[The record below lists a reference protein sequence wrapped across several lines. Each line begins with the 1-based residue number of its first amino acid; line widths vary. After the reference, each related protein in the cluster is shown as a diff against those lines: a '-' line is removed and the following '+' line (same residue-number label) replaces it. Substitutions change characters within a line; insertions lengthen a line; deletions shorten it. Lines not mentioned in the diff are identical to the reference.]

1 MILPPAYATT
11 MMWGTSAPTL
21 ARTLRSTSTLAIWSF
36 TLTNSSSLERP
47 ATPPFLATAPD
58 HLPVYLLLSAILT
71 LRSLSYL
78 YEAGKPISGLTY
90 TPRNATP
97 TKLNVRKKRKT
108 NQRTGLLEKARGV
121 QNSMKA
127 LKQRLQDKYVM
138 QCQTRLQ
145 MEMEHPG
152 AFAAHYLKRAI
163 AKQVRRCIQRS
174 NGYLERKA
182 YRIYR
187 YT

>member
-1 MILPPAYATT
+1 MGL
-11 MMWGTSAPTL
+11 L
-21 ARTLRSTSTLAIWSF
+21 LVRSTPGLLGPVTDAGLKVD
-36 TLTNSSSLERP
+36 R
-47 ATPPFLATAPD
+47 
-58 HLPVYLLLSAILT
+58 HLN
-71 LRSLSYL
+71 
-78 YEAGKPISGLTY
+78 E
-90 TPRNATP
+90 
-97 TKLNVRKKRKT
+97 
-108 NQRTGLLEKARGV
+108 RTGLLEKAKGV

-138 QCQTRLQ
+138 QCRTRLQ

-187 YT
+187 YTKVTYMRPTPPGQNDAPQSANL